1 MTPKKTL
8 ENDKNKRHDNA
19 LTIETKEELDD
30 DVNDDDAMMM
40 MILLLLFFTPLLRE
54 EEKRSRVRALFARA

>member
-30 DVNDDDAMMM
+30 DVNDDAMMM

-54 EEKRSRVRALFARA
+54 EKRSRVRALFARA

>member
-1 MTPKKTL
+1 
-8 ENDKNKRHDNA
+8 
-19 LTIETKEELDD
+19 LTIETKEELD

-40 MILLLLFFTPLLRE
+40 MILLLLFFTPLLHV